1 MTGYPEYLY
10 RVSFREGVTS
20 PWLTPRIPCS
30 AAQME
35 DKATERV
42 CLADSIEHCIQAI
55 SPDARNLCIGAEI
68 AVYRLKVSDLR
79 PEKLVSPKDVF
90 DIGFVPDALFNQE
103 WWYLDKVQADL
114 RHAVIKDFEACHVLN
129 WTIIDEDQVRG
140 ALHAAAPDVLA
151 LLPYGGTAQDGPHAM
166 YETAMDQLWQDRRF
180 DECDMLYDIL
190 AELPWAQT
198 LEVSRLDL
206 IWKD

>member
-1 MTGYPEYLY
+1 MTGHPEYLY

-55 SPDARNLCIGAEI
+55 SPDARNLCIEAEI
-68 AVYRLKVSDLR
+68 AVYRLKVSDLK
-79 PEKLVSPKDVF
+79 PEKLICPKDVF

-140 ALHAAAPDVLA
+140 ALHSIAPDILA
-151 LLPYGGTAQDGPHAM
+151 LFPYGAAGIDDPHDM
-166 YETAMDQLWQDRRF
+166 YETAIERLEQDERF
-180 DECDMLYDIL
+180 DECDALYDIL
-190 AELPWAQT
+190 AELPWAQA
-198 LEVSRLDL
+198 LEVSRLNL
-206 IWKD
+206 TWKD